1 VPLRICIL
9 NRRRELGADP
19 HDDSLSIILDKW
31 DSAKSTCPYFARSPG
46 AWWSST
52 KHDILQQH
60 VLGVLVH
67 NKPQHYVFLY
77 PFNDSIKG
85 DANVNIEGIR
95 RTLASLYPDTAMPR
109 TLYVQAD
116 NASDNKNWTL
126 MLFFAMLV
134 YHGYTTQVFFSFL
147 MVGHTVCKRRHIR
160 RIFAAHL
167 RLHDECSTLHD

>member
-1 VPLRICIL
+1 M
-9 NRRRELGADP
+9 
-19 HDDSLSIILDKW
+19 
-31 DSAKSTCPYFARSPG
+31 
-46 AWWSST
+46 
-52 KHDILQQH
+52 
-60 VLGVLVH
+60 H

>member
-1 VPLRICIL
+1 
-9 NRRRELGADP
+9 
-19 HDDSLSIILDKW
+19 
-31 DSAKSTCPYFARSPG
+31 
-46 AWWSST
+46 
-52 KHDILQQH
+52 
-60 VLGVLVH
+60 VH

-95 RTLASLYPDTAMPR
+95 RTLASLYSDTAMPR

-147 MVGHTVCKRRHIR
+147 MVGHTVCNAATSAAYLPHICVADCMMSVAPCM
-160 RIFAAHL
+160 IDSPH
-167 RLHDECSTLHD
+167 